1 MGRRGVSTALVLSG
15 LLMLPACGSGKSGK
29 HAAAGVGGV
38 LSVLS
43 THGHSYLKVSPGFLR
58 IAQLP
63 AAACRRFCGKYLQY
77 PAARAR
83 DLFAHVNMDAVT
95 RAMAGTP
102 AHEVKLF
109 GAVTIAGQL
118 AWLLQD
124 SHEDSLY
131 IAAHGKPYVLRA
143 VGPPPGLDAVNLTQ
157 WDAVRIP
164 APPRA
169 SQLVYPGQLAGVT
182 TAS

>member
-1 MGRRGVSTALVLSG
+1 VLSG
-15 LLMLPACGSGKSGK
+15 LLMLRACGSGKSGK

-131 IAAHGKPYVLRA
+131 IAAHGRPYVLRA
-143 VGPPPGLDAVNLTQ
+143 IGPPPGLDAVNLTQ

-164 APPRA
+164 APRPPA
-169 SQLVYPGQLAGVT
+169 SSCIPVSSPG
-182 TAS
+182 